1 MMTSPTDPTS
11 TTIRRLG
18 RSELS
23 SSAIGL
29 GTWPIAGAMGL
40 DGQALGYTGVD
51 DEESVRAIATAVELG
66 VTLFDTA
73 DVYGAGHSERLL
85 GQALACHP
93 EVLVATK
100 FGNTFDESTRQL
112 LGSDTSPEY
121 VRAAVHAS
129 LRRLDRDHVDLYQL
143 HAPDI
148 PAVQA
153 AELVAVLE
161 DLVAQGTVRW
171 YGVSTD
177 SPVQLEPFLDGPH
190 CAILQAQCNVLD
202 GPSASVALAHERD
215 LGVLCRSPLAMGLLG
230 GRHTPNTQLPR
241 GDVRRTQ
248 PEWLTWFVD
257 GVPAPAAWRRLSE
270 VRDILTGSGRSLAQG
285 AIAWVLAA
293 DPDAVVVPGFRTVG
307 QVIDTVG
314 TLTAAPLTPGELD
327 DVDRV
332 LGRATID
339 G

>member
-1 MMTSPTDPTS
+1 MTTSPTGSTS
-11 TTIRRLG
+11 TTNRRLG
-18 RSELS
+18 RSELV

-29 GTWPIAGAMGL
+29 GTWPIAGAMAL
-40 DGQALGYTGVD
+40 EGQALGYTGVD
-51 DEESVRAIATAVELG
+51 DAESLRAIATAVDLG

-73 DVYGAGHSERLL
+73 DVYGAGHGERLL
-85 GQALACHP
+85 GQALADHP

-112 LGSDTSPEY
+112 LGSDTSPAY
-121 VRAAVHAS
+121 VRAALHAS
-129 LRRLDRDHVDLYQL
+129 LRRLGRDRVDIYQL
-143 HAPDI
+143 HVADI
-148 PAVQA
+148 PALQA

-177 SPVQLEPFLDGPH
+177 SPEQLEPFLDGPH

-202 GPSASVALAHERD
+202 GPAASIGLAHERD

-230 GRHTPNTQLPR
+230 GRHTPNTQLPT

-257 GVPAPAAWRRLSE
+257 GVPAPEAWRRLSE
-270 VRDILTGSGRSLAQG
+270 VRDILTGGGRSLAQG
-285 AIAWVLAA
+285 AIAWVLAT
-293 DPDAVVVPGFRTVG
+293 DPDGVVVPGFRTVA

-314 TLTAAPLTPGELD
+314 TLTATPLTPGELD
-327 DVDRV
+327 DVARV
-332 LGRATID
+332 LGRVTID